1 VKAPVSAKKFLESHL
16 PSDSYSSA
24 RVPSTRPLKLVLLFF
39 FPILMKLSR
48 FFILPPMLD
57 WMVLSLFVL
66 FALLPVC
73 GRPSMLWPRL
83 CANARLC
90 WLIEFGKLGKASG
103 VGDVELRK
111 LKLRRFLP
119 VSLLRL
125 REDAVVE
132 TSSGW
137 SSAVYLRGLLSFSF
151 SFSFSFSGFTAS
163 STAAGLLKN
172 PRLKRFLSWREGRG
186 SGIGEFTLVPP
197 LTCGV
202 WLDGLVLREGEV
214 AATSHD
220 PVGERVGGGGIV
232 GTR

>member
-83 CANARLC
+83 CA
-90 WLIEFGKLGKASG
+90 KASG

>member
-1 VKAPVSAKKFLESHL
+1 
-16 PSDSYSSA
+16 
-24 RVPSTRPLKLVLLFF
+24 
-39 FPILMKLSR
+39 MKLSR
-48 FFILPPMLD
+48 FFILPSMLD

-137 SSAVYLRGLLSFSF
+137 SSAYWLSGTHICFS
-151 SFSFSFSGFTAS
+151 
-163 STAAGLLKN
+163 N
-172 PRLKRFLSWREGRG
+172 
-186 SGIGEFTLVPP
+186 V
-197 LTCGV
+197 
-202 WLDGLVLREGEV
+202 
-214 AATSHD
+214 
-220 PVGERVGGGGIV
+220 
-232 GTR
+232 